1 MLTNDYKTGFKTK
14 LHAKDMRIVK
24 KITKRKNINLAGANI
39 VYKYMQ
45 IANKEGHAEKDSSA
59 YYLTLKNKK

>member
-1 MLTNDYKTGFKTK
+1 
-14 LHAKDMRIVK
+14 MRIVK

-45 IANKEGHAEKDSSA
+45 IANKKGHAEKDSSA